1 MGSTSRISR
10 HLNKSFRGEMFEQGT
25 HGMFHRVLIL
35 PVFMA
40 LHSISSKGSVEMGKK
55 DIGEENSWL
64 VPGNGRVYSG
74 LRRTDYFHK
83 FPRHLFRDTK
93 SLL

>member
-10 HLNKSFRGEMFEQGT
+10 HLNKSFRGEKFEQGT
-25 HGMFHRVLIL
+25 HGMFYRVLIL

-40 LHSISSKGSVEMGKK
+40 LHSISSKGSVEMEKK
-55 DIGEENSWL
+55 DIGEENSRL

-74 LRRTDYFHK
+74 LGRTDYFHK